1 MRWLALALLVLL
13 AAGASQAYPLYGGN
27 GAVNC
32 TVFGIFK
39 DPSSGESK
47 TILTVDLSLIRVNAS
62 NSVPVAA
69 SFQLTDGNDRV
80 FDIAQAYCRDL
91 DRERRLIAFLV
102 PKETIARILTVSPS
116 PGQSAG
122 DQFSIR
128 FPELLNISN
137 ENVTLLYYGMQ
148 RSIVNSNKK
157 TVELD
162 VSLTNN
168 GSEKLSIDAGNFTL
182 KDQWGWIYKSS
193 EYDSFGRKGLS
204 AAVLQPN
211 ETVRSGLIFASL
223 SPMSRPAE
231 LVYRYTDGT
240 TYSLNIDEE
249 AGINAGLLQ
258 PRECIDCNKPQEE
271 ESDSS
276 LAGSIKATKA
286 RLAKV
291 KKSNSSEEKTEP
303 KGRDEL

>member
-1 MRWLALALLVLL
+1 
-13 AAGASQAYPLYGGN
+13 
-27 GAVNC
+27 
-32 TVFGIFK
+32 
-39 DPSSGESK
+39 
-47 TILTVDLSLIRVNAS
+47 
-62 NSVPVAA
+62 
-69 SFQLTDGNDRV
+69 
-80 FDIAQAYCRDL
+80 
-91 DRERRLIAFLV
+91 
-102 PKETIARILTVSPS
+102 
-116 PGQSAG
+116 
-122 DQFSIR
+122 
-128 FPELLNISN
+128 
-137 ENVTLLYYGMQ
+137 
-148 RSIVNSNKK
+148 
-157 TVELD
+157 
-162 VSLTNN
+162 
-168 GSEKLSIDAGNFTL
+168 L